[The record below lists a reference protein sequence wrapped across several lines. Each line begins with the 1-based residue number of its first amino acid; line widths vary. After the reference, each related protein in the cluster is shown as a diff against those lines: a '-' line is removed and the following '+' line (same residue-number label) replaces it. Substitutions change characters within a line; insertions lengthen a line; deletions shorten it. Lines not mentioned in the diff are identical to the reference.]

1 MANTPEDA
9 YERVLRDFFQR
20 LERFNTSSS
29 GFSGVNADRG
39 AAVDFEGLNKGFDD
53 LSTSTSKLRGSQAEL
68 TQSMRYSRSVLKDT
82 FLGHIF
88 GSSKALGK
96 LEDSLK
102 DGAAGVEKLE
112 REVKAAGE
120 AVQKLEE
127 ANTKLGAAATAEDKA
142 RLAAAR
148 RRLETAR
155 SEHDASKEIH
165 TGLTN
170 RFQRMSHVTD
180 GLSKTM
186 SQSSA
191 IIGKAVDSV
200 MTVTD
205 NLLKSENAIAFGTST
220 LQTSVS
226 LAAEGLKTFGSVVNT
241 AGDVMLTAPNPY
253 VKAAGAVAK
262 LGAWV
267 TDFIAGQ
274 SERVNKG
281 LQILG
286 DELQKTANS
295 YHTLST
301 VGATFA
307 GGMEEMRSLS
317 QSAAMGLSEFTK
329 IVQNN
334 ADTFA
339 QAGLGMTSAAKRF
352 ASISKSMSESGLRE
366 QITNLGYSFEE
377 MGGLTADVMAQLKS
391 TGQLGYKSDQEI
403 GQLTADYAK
412 NLRLISDITGQDA
425 RKKMEA
431 ARNESLKA
439 GVFEKVMR
447 QGGPEAVAK
456 LQQQL
461 ATMPDVMKKGYL
473 EFVAS
478 GGTAIRDMGM
488 NIGMQQNKEILP
500 YLQQQYGD
508 LNDRSVDLDAAT
520 ERTLRGAARVGQGAQ
535 QVTQLGESL
544 GVAQV
549 FGATGEGVTAGAE
562 FGSGLRQQTQR
573 YSSPEEV
580 DAAIKRARQL
590 REDPSKL
597 NKEVSKGAEQL
608 QRAKAQIEGVAD
620 KALPGFAKMI
630 GNTTE
635 TVEEFSEALKSAT
648 KVVGADEEDTKS
660 GGPGVFARMK
670 SWFSSSD
677 KDKKADEKPATQEQN
692 TKKQEKPAEPE
703 NKRSIF
709 DGIKSVFQDQN
720 TKKQEKPAE
729 PKNTNDIIRS
739 SIQDQTVPRGETT
752 TKGLAA
758 ILKEQNEKTQETPA
772 EPENKRSI
780 VDGIKSV
787 FQDQNDKKQEK
798 PAETEN
804 KRSIFDGI
812 KSVFQDQNDKKQEKP
827 IEPKNINERQ
837 TINDIIRSSI
847 QDQIVPRSEAT
858 DKGLAAILKEQNEK
872 KQEKPAEPENK
883 RSIVDGI
890 KSVFQDQNDKKQE
903 KPAEPE
909 NKRSIVDGI
918 KSVFQDQN
926 DKKQEKPVEPP
937 PTTFAVNPNDKR
949 PLQGQEKIDALERQK
964 KRLEEAGPR
973 TSTQQSRESHQEM
986 LKTLDTAIAAEKA
999 KANASSTIRESKSE
1013 IRIAGEPVIPG
1024 QLLSSRQMD
1033 VMKMS
1038 MDSGNDYPADLM
1050 AQYRRQLNSAPKNPV
1065 EDSTS
1070 IDLSGKPKK
1079 ALGGITSGVS
1089 IAGERGPE
1097 AVVPLPNGRTI
1108 PVDIQSTDINYG
1120 GVKKAGV
1127 DPIAQMMTSLE
1138 AFFKNQVST
1147 MQKDSDNME
1156 NILRV
1161 LQDSYSTQ
1169 DKLLANSY

>member
-1 MANTPEDA
+1 
-9 YERVLRDFFQR
+9 
-20 LERFNTSSS
+20 
-29 GFSGVNADRG
+29 
-39 AAVDFEGLNKGFDD
+39 
-53 LSTSTSKLRGSQAEL
+53 
-68 TQSMRYSRSVLKDT
+68 
-82 FLGHIF
+82 
-88 GSSKALGK
+88 
-96 LEDSLK
+96 
-102 DGAAGVEKLE
+102 
-112 REVKAAGE
+112 
-120 AVQKLEE
+120 
-127 ANTKLGAAATAEDKA
+127 
-142 RLAAAR
+142 
-148 RRLETAR
+148 
-155 SEHDASKEIH
+155 
-165 TGLTN
+165 
-170 RFQRMSHVTD
+170 
-180 GLSKTM
+180 
-186 SQSSA
+186 
-191 IIGKAVDSV
+191 
-200 MTVTD
+200 
-205 NLLKSENAIAFGTST
+205 
-220 LQTSVS
+220 
-226 LAAEGLKTFGSVVNT
+226 
-241 AGDVMLTAPNPY
+241 
-253 VKAAGAVAK
+253 
-262 LGAWV
+262 
-267 TDFIAGQ
+267 
-274 SERVNKG
+274 
-281 LQILG
+281 
-286 DELQKTANS
+286 
-295 YHTLST
+295 
-301 VGATFA
+301 
-307 GGMEEMRSLS
+307 
-317 QSAAMGLSEFTK
+317 
-329 IVQNN
+329 
-334 ADTFA
+334 
-339 QAGLGMTSAAKRF
+339 
-352 ASISKSMSESGLRE
+352 MSESGLRE
-366 QITNLGYSFEE
+366 QISNLGYSFEE

-520 ERTLRGAARVGQGAQ
+520 ERTLRGAARVGQGAG

-549 FGATGEGVTAGAE
+549 FGATGEGVNAGAE

-590 REDPSKL
+590 REDPGKL

-608 QRAKAQIEGVAD
+608 QRAKAEIEGVAD

-635 TVEEFSEALKSAT
+635 IVGEFSEALKSAT
-648 KVVGADEEDTKS
+648 KVVGADEEDKKS

-670 SWFSSSD
+670 SWFSGSD
-677 KDKKADEKPATQEQN
+677 KDKKADEKPATQDQNTKKQEKPATQDQNTKKQEKPATQDQN
-692 TKKQEKPAEPE
+692 TKKQEKPAETE

-720 TKKQEKPAE
+720 DKKQEKSAE

-758 ILKEQNEKTQETPA
+758 ILKEQNEKSQEKPA
-772 EPENKRSI
+772 EPDNKRSI
-780 VDGIKSV
+780 FDGIKSV

-798 PAETEN
+798 PAEPDN

-812 KSVFQDQNDKKQEKP
+812 KSVFQDQNTKKQEKPAEPKNTNDRQSINDIIRSSIQDQTVPRSEATDQDPLPVTDKVVAAILKDQNDKKQEKP

-847 QDQIVPRSEAT
+847 QDQTVPRSEAT
-858 DKGLAAILKEQNEK
+858 NKGLAAILKEQNEK
-872 KQEKPAEPENK
+872 SQEKPAEPDTK
-883 RSIVDGI
+883 RSIIDGI

-903 KPAEPE
+903 K
-909 NKRSIVDGI
+909 
-918 KSVFQDQN
+918 Q
-926 DKKQEKPVEPP
+926 VETP

-986 LKTLDTAIAAEKA
+986 LKTLDTAIAAERA
-999 KANASSTIRESKSE
+999 KANTSGTIRESKSE

-1038 MDSGNDYPADLM
+1038 MDAGNDYPADLM
-1050 AQYRRQLNSAPKNPV
+1050 AQYRRQLNTAPKNPV

-1108 PVDIQSTDINYG
+1108 PVDIQSTDVNYG
-1120 GVKKAGV
+1120 GVKKSGV
-1127 DPIAQMMTSLE
+1127 DPTAQIMNSLE

-1147 MQKDSDNME
+1147 MQKDSDTME
-1156 NILRV
+1156 SILRV
-1161 LQDSYSTQ
+1161 LQDSYTTQ
-1169 DKLLANSY
+1169 DKLLANSF

>member
-9 YERVLRDFFQR
+9 YERVLRDFFER

-53 LSTSTSKLRGSQAEL
+53 LSTSNSKLRGSQAEL
-68 TQSMRYSRSVLKDT
+68 NQSMRYSRSVLQDT

-120 AVQKLEE
+120 AVEKLEA
-127 ANTKLGAAATAEDKA
+127 ANTKLGDAATAEDKA

-170 RFQRMSHVTD
+170 RFQRMSLVTD
-180 GLSKTM
+180 GLSRTM
-186 SQSSA
+186 SESSA
-191 IIGKAVDSV
+191 IIGKAVDGV
-200 MTVTD
+200 LTVTD

-226 LAAEGLKTFGSVVNT
+226 LAAEGLKTFGNVVDT
-241 AGDVMLTAPNPY
+241 AGDVMLTVPNPY
-253 VKAAGAVAK
+253 VKGAGLVAK
-262 LGAWV
+262 AVSWL

-352 ASISKSMSESGLRE
+352 ASISKGMSESGIRE
-366 QITNLGYSFEE
+366 QISNLGYSFEE

-431 ARNESLKA
+431 ARTESLKA

-597 NKEVSKGAEQL
+597 TKEVSKGTEQL
-608 QRAKAQIEGVAD
+608 QRAKSEIEGLAD

-635 TVEEFSEALKSAT
+635 TVGEFSEALKSAT

-709 DGIKSVFQDQN
+709 DRL
-720 TKKQEKPAE
+720 
-729 PKNTNDIIRS
+729 RS
-739 SIQDQTVPRGETT
+739 GP
-752 TKGLAA
+752 
-758 ILKEQNEKTQETPA
+758 
-772 EPENKRSI
+772 
-780 VDGIKSV
+780 
-787 FQDQNDKKQEK
+787 
-798 PAETEN
+798 
-804 KRSIFDGI
+804 
-812 KSVFQDQNDKKQEKP
+812 
-827 IEPKNINERQ
+827 
-837 TINDIIRSSI
+837 
-847 QDQIVPRSEAT
+847 
-858 DKGLAAILKEQNEK
+858 
-872 KQEKPAEPENK
+872 
-883 RSIVDGI
+883 
-890 KSVFQDQNDKKQE
+890 
-903 KPAEPE
+903 
-909 NKRSIVDGI
+909 
-918 KSVFQDQN
+918 QDQN
-926 DKKQEKPVEPP
+926 DKKQEKPVEPENKRSIFDRLRSGP
-937 PTTFAVNPNDKR
+937 QDQNDKKQEKPVEPSSTAAGSPNEKR
-949 PLQGQEKIDALERQK
+949 ELQGQEKIAALERQR
-964 KRLEEAGPR
+964 KRLEEIGPR
-973 TSTQQSRESHQEM
+973 TRGQQGKESHQEM

-999 KANASSTIRESKSE
+999 KANTSGTTRETKSE

-1024 QLLSSRQMD
+1024 QLLSDRQMA

-1038 MDSGNDYPADLM
+1038 MDSGNDYPPDIM
-1050 AQYRRQLNSAPKNPV
+1050 AQYKRQVSSMATNPT
-1065 EDSTS
+1065 ETSTG
-1070 IDLSGKPKK
+1070 IDMTGKPKK

-1097 AVVPLPNGRTI
+1097 AVVPLPNGRSI
-1108 PVDIQSTDINYG
+1108 PVDIQSTGVNYEGVNKPG
-1120 GVKKAGV
+1120 G
-1127 DPIAQMMTSLE
+1127 DPIAQMMNSLE

-1147 MQKDSDNME
+1147 MQKDSDTMDS
-1156 NILRV
+1156 ILKV